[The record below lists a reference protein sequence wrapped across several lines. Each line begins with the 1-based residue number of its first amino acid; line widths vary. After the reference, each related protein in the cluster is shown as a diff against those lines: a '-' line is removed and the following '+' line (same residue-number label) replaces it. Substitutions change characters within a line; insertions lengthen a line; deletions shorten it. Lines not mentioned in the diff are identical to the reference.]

1 MSLKYLLDT
10 NIISEAKRPLP
21 NQNVI
26 KNLSLYSQEIATAM
40 SLMDLDLKHDEF
52 IHTIKFLSCT

>member
-26 KNLSLYSQEIATAM
+26 KILVY
-40 SLMDLDLKHDEF
+40 
-52 IHTIKFLSCT
+52 IHRK